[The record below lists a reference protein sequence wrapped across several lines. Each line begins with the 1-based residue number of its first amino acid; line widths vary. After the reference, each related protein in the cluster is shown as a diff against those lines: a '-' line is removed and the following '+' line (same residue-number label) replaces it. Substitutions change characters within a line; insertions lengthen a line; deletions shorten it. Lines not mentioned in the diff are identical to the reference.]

1 MGSVVARRHFLGR
14 IAAASGTLAIM
25 KPSAA
30 TVAASDR
37 FLTSAKLE
45 DFDFYYEVHGEGPA
59 VVFAHGSGGTHMSWW
74 QQVPVLSQHYT
85 CITIDHRTFGYSR
98 DMPGGPGRRA
108 FVQDLKGLLDKLGV
122 QKAALVGQ
130 SMGGNTV
137 LGFASA
143 YPDRVNA
150 LIMSDTTGGYSN
162 PEIANL
168 RRKFPP
174 VTASVATAFAPDF
187 ATREPAR
194 LFLYREISA
203 LTLGGGLAATGVPP
217 VPSAQSAA
225 PAAASGTDL
234 QPVLD
239 KKIPVLFIVG
249 EQDMLIPPPIVEA
262 MHRQVPG
269 SELAKVAGAG
279 HSVYFERPEDYNR
292 LLLEFLGKHVRAA

>member
-1 MGSVVARRHFLGR
+1 MGSVVARRQFLGR
-14 IAAASGTLAIM
+14 IAAASGAVAVM

-30 TVAASDR
+30 TVAASDT
-37 FLTSAKLE
+37 FLASAKLK

-74 QQVPVLSQHYT
+74 QQVPVLSQRYT

-98 DMPGGPGRRA
+98 DTPGGPGRRA
-108 FVQDLKGLLDKLGV
+108 FVEDLRGLLDKLGV
-122 QKAALVGQ
+122 QKTVLVGQ

-162 PEIANL
+162 PEIADL

-174 VTASVATAFAPDF
+174 VTATIATAFAPDF

-203 LTLGGGLAATGVPP
+203 LTLGGGLPASGAA
-217 VPSAQSAA
+217 PSSSP
-225 PAAASGTDL
+225 PAAATAASGPDL
-234 QPVLD
+234 QPLLD

-262 MHRQVPG
+262 MHRQMPG
-269 SELAKVAGAG
+269 SELARVAGAG
-279 HSVYFERPEDYNR
+279 HSVYFEKPADYNR

>member
-1 MGSVVARRHFLGR
+1 MGSDLARRQFLGR
-14 IAAASGTLAIM
+14 IAAASTALAVM

-30 TVAASDR
+30 AVAAPDT

-45 DFDFYYEVHGEGPA
+45 DFDFYYEAHGEGPA
-59 VVFAHGSGGTHMSWW
+59 VIFAHGSGGTHMSWW
-74 QQVPVLSQHYT
+74 QQVPALSKHYT

-98 DMPGGPGRRA
+98 DKPGGPGRRA
-108 FVQDLKGLLDKLGV
+108 FVQDLKGLLDRLGV

-162 PEIANL
+162 PEIADL
-168 RRKFPP
+168 RRKFPA
-174 VTASVATAFAPDF
+174 VTASIATAFAPDF
-187 ATREPAR
+187 AAREPER

-203 LTLGGGLAATGVPP
+203 LTLGGGLPQSGVPP
-217 VPSAQSAA
+217 LPSAQSAA
-225 PAAASGTDL
+225 PPAGGPDL

-239 KKIPVLFIVG
+239 KNIPVLFIVG
-249 EQDMLIPPPIVEA
+249 DKDMLIPPPIVEA
-262 MHRQVPG
+262 MHRRMPG
-269 SELAKVAGAG
+269 SELARVAGAG
-279 HSVYFERPEDYNR
+279 HSVYFEKPEDYNR
-292 LLLEFLGKHVRAA
+292 ILLEFLGKHVRGV

>member
-1 MGSVVARRHFLGR
+1 MGSVLARRHFLGR

-25 KPSAA
+25 KPSA
-30 TVAASDR
+30 VAASDR

-122 QKAALVGQ
+122 
-130 SMGGNTV
+130 
-137 LGFASA
+137 
-143 YPDRVNA
+143 

-174 VTASVATAFAPDF
+174 VTASIATAFAPDF

-203 LTLGGGLAATGVPP
+203 LTLGGGLAASGGPP
-217 VPSAQSAA
+217 SPSAQSAA

-234 QPVLD
+234 RPVLD

-249 EQDMLIPPPIVEA
+249 DQDMLIPPPIVEA
-262 MHRQVPG
+262 MHRQMPG
-269 SELAKVAGAG
+269 SELARVAGAG